1 MCPGATFHLGNGV
14 DMRTM
19 LMIASIAAGVALTVT
34 VQRWTP
40 YAMYWLFGNGK

>member
-1 MCPGATFHLGNGV
+1 
-14 DMRTM
+14 MRTIFA
-19 LMIASIAAGVALTVT
+19 LVGIVAGVALTII